1 MSESNPRDRI
11 VPFTSKFAFGVGQFA
26 EGLKNTGFSLFIL
39 FYYNQVLGL
48 SGTLAGLALAI
59 ALLFD
64 AVTDP
69 LAGSLSD
76 NWKSKLGRRH
86 PFMYASA
93 IPLALAFL
101 GLFSPPEGM
110 GDWGL
115 FFWLTLFAILTRGS
129 MTLYHVPHL
138 ALGAEMSENFD
149 ERNKIVAYRQFFGT
163 MGTAAVSV
171 IGLGYFF
178 ADANGGRLAVEN
190 YTPFALTLGVL
201 MVITIWYSA
210 WGTQKEIPHL
220 STPPERE
227 KRNPLRQLVLD
238 VQAGATNRSFR
249 WLFFGVLV
257 VFIMAGVNSALDLY
271 MLQYFWELTGQEMLW
286 LQIATIAGLL
296 IGVPLNAP
304 LLRVTDKR
312 FGVILGTAAWAVFQ
326 LLPVVL
332 RLGDAF
338 PDNGTSTLVVTL
350 FIFKLLQGV
359 LLQQAFI
366 SFGSA
371 MADVADEHELESGA
385 RQEGIFFGAIA
396 FSSKATSGFGNLI
409 GGIGLD
415 IISWPRGT
423 DIVSAADVPAETLV
437 NLGLLYGPVV
447 AAFAVV
453 SLWCYTHYGLTKERH
468 AEILRELEFR
478 RRQRPPPAEPEDAR
492 EPA

>member
-1 MSESNPRDRI
+1 M
-11 VPFTSKFAFGVGQFA
+11 
-26 EGLKNTGFSLFIL
+26 
-39 FYYNQVLGL
+39 LGL
-48 SGTLAGLALAI
+48 SGTLAGMALAV

-76 NWKSKLGRRH
+76 NWKSKRGRRH

-93 IPLALAFL
+93 VPLALAFL

-110 GDWGL
+110 GQWGL
-115 FFWLTLFAILTRGS
+115 FFWLTLFAILTRGA

-163 MGTAAVSV
+163 IGTLAVSV
-171 IGLGYFF
+171 IGLRYFF

-210 WGTQKEIPHL
+210 WGTKKEIPHL
-220 STPPERE
+220 SSPPVRE
-227 KRNPLRQLVLD
+227 KRNPLKQLVLD
-238 VQAGATNRSFR
+238 VRAGASNQSFR

-257 VFIMAGVNSALDLY
+257 VFIMAGVNAVLDLY
-271 MLQYFWELTGQEMLW
+271 MWQYFWELSSDQMLW
-286 LQIATIAGLL
+286 LQLATIAGLL
-296 IGVPLNAP
+296 IGVPLAAP
-304 LLRVTDKR
+304 LLRRTDKR

-332 RLGDAF
+332 RLGDVF
-338 PDNGTSTLVVTL
+338 PDNGTTDLVVTL
-350 FIFKLLQGV
+350 IVFKFLQGV

-385 RQEGIFFGAIA
+385 RQEGLFFGAIA

-423 DIVSAADVPAETLV
+423 DIVTAADVPAETLV
-437 NLGLLYGPVV
+437 NLGILYGPVV
-447 AAFAVV
+447 AAFAIV
-453 SLWCYTHYGLTKERH
+453 SLWCYTHYILTKERH
-468 AEILRELEFR
+468 ADILRHLETR
-478 RRQRPPPAEPEDAR
+478 RRQKPPDEAAESAR
-492 EPA
+492 EPT

>member
-101 GLFSPPEGM
+101 RLFSPPEGM

-238 VQAGATNRSFR
+238 AGGCHQSIVPLAFLRCARRLHHGRRQQRTRPLHAAVLLGTHRPGDVMAADRNDRGATDRRAAQRTAVARHRQAIRRDPRHGGLGGLSTLTSR
-249 WLFFGVLV
+249 PTVGRCVPRQRHIDTCGDV
-257 VFIMAGVNSALDLY
+257 VHLQAPAGRAAT
-271 MLQYFWELTGQEMLW
+271 TGFH
-286 LQIATIAGLL
+286 
-296 IGVPLNAP
+296 
-304 LLRVTDKR
+304 LLR
-312 FGVILGTAAWAVFQ
+312 F
-326 LLPVVL
+326 
-332 RLGDAF
+332 
-338 PDNGTSTLVVTL
+338 
-350 FIFKLLQGV
+350 
-359 LLQQAFI
+359 
-366 SFGSA
+366 
-371 MADVADEHELESGA
+371 
-385 RQEGIFFGAIA
+385 
-396 FSSKATSGFGNLI
+396 
-409 GGIGLD
+409 
-415 IISWPRGT
+415 
-423 DIVSAADVPAETLV
+423 
-437 NLGLLYGPVV
+437 
-447 AAFAVV
+447 
-453 SLWCYTHYGLTKERH
+453 RH
-468 AEILRELEFR
+468 GR
-478 RRQRPPPAEPEDAR
+478 RRRRARARIGRSSGGSSSARSRSRAKRRPASAISSAVSGSTSSAGRVAPIS
-492 EPA
+492 